1 MFIDPVPQNQVEG
14 LTAELYEAE
23 VERFGFL
30 SEYVQVF
37 SHHPEAFQDW
47 EALVATLFR
56 GMDRRRCELV
66 TLAASLRMKST
77 CCAVAHGRALRD
89 RFFTTDEVIQI
100 ASDHHRAGLDEV
112 DVAAMD
118 FAEKVADDP
127 ASTSQ
132 ADIDHLRSLGLT
144 DREIFDVVF
153 AVAARAFLVT
163 VIESLGNT
171 AERPWVDDL
180 EPELLEALTVGRP
193 AT

>member
-1 MFIDPVPQNQVEG
+1 MFIDPISPDQAEG

-23 VERFGFL
+23 IERFGFL
-30 SEYVQVF
+30 SEYVQAF
-37 SHHPEAFQDW
+37 SHHPEAFRDW
-47 EALVATLFR
+47 ETLVTSLFR

-66 TLAASLRMKST
+66 TLAASKALKST
-77 CCAVAHGRALRD
+77 CCSVAHGRNLRD
-89 RFFTTDEVIQI
+89 RFFTTDQVMKI
-100 ASDHHRAGLDEV
+100 ANDHHDADLDEV
-112 DVAAMD
+112 DMAILD
-118 FAEKVADDP
+118 FAVKIAEGP
-127 ASTSQ
+127 TSATQ
-132 ADIDHLRSLGLT
+132 ADIDHLRSLGLS

-180 EPELLEALTVGRP
+180 EPELLEVLTVGRP